1 VRTQLSYIN
10 FKLAKVLGFHLTFL
24 SSFEVSIC
32 LSMAKHVRQPTVRSV
47 QPFVRYSP
55 RDEAMKKVRCAK
67 YRDQASCSNSGSG
80 RTQTLGPLLT
90 RTSIGAVPTTELMPS
105 NFGCNALLAGL
116 ALVVLR
122 WGWGP
127 LAPKRGGT
135 HRCIG
140 GRAQITNL
148 HWLFQSREEWTQ
160 DRRPANCT
168 RLNIVTVHLAPLRER
183 RDDILPLADYFRKS
197 ANKKNGKQTK
207 SSWKFQ
213 FLEELALYK

>member
-1 VRTQLSYIN
+1 
-10 FKLAKVLGFHLTFL
+10 
-24 SSFEVSIC
+24 
-32 LSMAKHVRQPTVRSV
+32 
-47 QPFVRYSP
+47 
-55 RDEAMKKVRCAK
+55 
-67 YRDQASCSNSGSG
+67 
-80 RTQTLGPLLT
+80 
-90 RTSIGAVPTTELMPS
+90 MPS

-122 WGWGP
+122 WVWGP
-127 LAPKRGGT
+127 LSPKRGGT

>member
-1 VRTQLSYIN
+1 
-10 FKLAKVLGFHLTFL
+10 
-24 SSFEVSIC
+24 
-32 LSMAKHVRQPTVRSV
+32 M
-47 QPFVRYSP
+47 SP
-55 RDEAMKKVRCAK
+55 PPN
-67 YRDQASCSNSGSG
+67 SCH
-80 RTQTLGPLLT
+80 P
-90 RTSIGAVPTTELMPS
+90 I
-105 NFGCNALLAGL
+105 FGCNALLAGL

-122 WGWGP
+122 WVWGAAVTEEGWDSP
-127 LAPKRGGT
+127 LY
-135 HRCIG
+135 C